1 MDPSTVDRLELA
13 RHRPRLLKYALAQL
27 RDHAAAEDAV
37 QETLTA
43 ALQNADA
50 FAHGSSVSTWLIGIL
65 KHKIIDHYRRG
76 AREVALP
83 SSDDDGAEEALDRLY
98 RDNGHLREPPSSWG
112 DPDAALSQREF
123 YATLEACLAE
133 LPKRTAQVFAMRE
146 IAGLSTEEI
155 CASLGITE
163 QNCWVML
170 HRARQGLRKSLEAR
184 WFGPQAPKAAA
195 RAQPAGKPRRAA
207 TRGANLL
214 RAA

>member
-1 MDPSTVDRLELA
+1 M
-13 RHRPRLLKYALAQL
+13 
-27 RDHAAAEDAV
+27 
-37 QETLTA
+37 
-43 ALQNADA
+43 
-50 FAHGSSVSTWLIGIL
+50 
-65 KHKIIDHYRRG
+65 YR
-76 AREVALP
+76 E
-83 SSDDDGAEEALDRLY
+83 
-98 RDNGHLREPPSSWG
+98 NGHLREPPSSWG

-146 IAGLSTEEI
+146 MAGLSTEEI

-184 WFGPQAPKAAA
+184 WYGPQAPKQPA
-195 RAQPAGKPRRAA
+195 RTQSAGKPRRAA
-207 TRGANLL
+207 ARGTNLL

>member
-1 MDPSTVDRLELA
+1 MDATAADRLELGQ
-13 RHRPRLLKYALAQL
+13 HRPRLLKYALLQL

-37 QETLTA
+37 QETLAA
-43 ALQNADA
+43 ALQSAEG

-65 KHKIIDHYRRG
+65 KHKIVDHFRRR

-83 SSDDDGAEEALDRLY
+83 VEDDDGAEEALDRMY
-98 RDNGHLREPPSSWG
+98 RENGHLREPPSSWG

-123 YATLEACLAE
+123 YATLDACLAE

-146 IAGLSTEEI
+146 MAGLSTEEI

-184 WFGPQAPKAAA
+184 WYGPQAPKQPA
-195 RAQPAGKPRRAA
+195 RAQPAAKPRRAA
-207 TRGANLL
+207 ARSTNLL